1 MLEVVHHTETRPSS
15 LEPQEYRLTIARSG
29 IDVVGGDTEGVRNG
43 VQTLRQIIRQCAPA
57 LPRLVIADKPAYKVR
72 GYYLDATR
80 GRSPRSTG

>member
-1 MLEVVHHTETRPSS
+1 MLEVVHHIETRPLI

-57 LPRLVIADKPAYKVR
+57 LPRLVIADKPAYKSA
-72 GYYLDATR
+72 ATISTPR
-80 GRSPRSTG
+80 AAASPRSTG